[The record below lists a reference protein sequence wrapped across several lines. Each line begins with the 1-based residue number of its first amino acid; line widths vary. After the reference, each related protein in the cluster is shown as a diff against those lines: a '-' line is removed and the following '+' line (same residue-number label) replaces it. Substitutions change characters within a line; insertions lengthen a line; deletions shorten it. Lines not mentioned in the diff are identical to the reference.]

1 MSNQPA
7 IIETKTILQIM
18 PADGWIA
25 WYKDESGT
33 ELHWD
38 TLVCW
43 ALVEPLP
50 AELKGLDDTDPTH
63 WRYVVG
69 IVTDSEGTTEIA
81 SDIDNF
87 SRYEKV
93 DNQGGTK
100 E

>member
-7 IIETKTILQIM
+7 KIERKKILQIM

-25 WYKDESGT
+25 WYLTNGA
-33 ELHWD
+33 ELYWE

-43 ALVEPLP
+43 ALVEPMRKDLE
-50 AELKGLDDTDPTH
+50 ALGDQDPTH

-69 IVTDSEGTTEIA
+69 IVTDSDGTTEIA
-81 SDIDNF
+81 SDIDKF

-93 DNQGGTK
+93 DNKGGTK